1 MFFPINANVLV
12 KLQPGVF
19 WGIWNETELSSSVS
33 EYTLILTGEDS
44 STSFTGNNDVIRKKA
59 TDAEGRH
66 LHADLLLSFTQIMDF
81 PVALHWFSTYLSY
94 SLNYS
99 FPF

>member
-44 STSFTGNNDVIRKKA
+44 STGNNDVIRKKSNRCRRKTSA
-59 TDAEGRH
+59 C
-66 LHADLLLSFTQIMDF
+66 
-81 PVALHWFSTYLSY
+81 
-94 SLNYS
+94 
-99 FPF
+99 

>member
-44 STSFTGNNDVIRKKA
+44 SSSFTGNNDVIRKKA
-59 TDAEGRH
+59 TDAEGR
-66 LHADLLLSFTQIMDF
+66 ADLLFSFTQIMKLN
-81 PVALHWFSTYLSY
+81 VTLHWFSFYLSY
-94 SLNYS
+94 PLNYS

>member
-44 STSFTGNNDVIRKKA
+44 STGNNDVIRKKA
-59 TDAEGRH
+59 TDAEGKH
-66 LHADLLLSFTQIMDF
+66 LHVDLLLSFTQIMNS
-81 PVALHWFSTYLSY
+81 PVASHWFSTYLSY
-94 SLNYS
+94 
-99 FPF
+99 

>member
-19 WGIWNETELSSSVS
+19 CGIWNDTELSSSVS

-44 STSFTGNNDVIRKKA
+44 SASFTGNNDVIRKIA

-66 LHADLLLSFTQIMDF
+66 LHADLLLSFTQ
-81 PVALHWFSTYLSY
+81 
-94 SLNYS
+94 
-99 FPF
+99 